1 MEERF
6 GGLHQIKLTNRK
18 NGTISGVVDVLS
30 FDENEILLDTTEG
43 RLIVRGKNLHVGR
56 LQLEEGEV
64 DMDGEVESMVGK
76 RDECIYEQRTSA
88 VFEINLVRGVA
99 CAYL

>member
-18 NGTISGVVDVLS
+18 NGTISSVVDVLS

-64 DMDGEVESMVGK
+64 DMDGEVESMV
-76 RDECIYEQRTSA
+76 YSA
-88 VFEINLVRGVA
+88 KGQKAKDGSLLRHLFG
-99 CAYL
+99 